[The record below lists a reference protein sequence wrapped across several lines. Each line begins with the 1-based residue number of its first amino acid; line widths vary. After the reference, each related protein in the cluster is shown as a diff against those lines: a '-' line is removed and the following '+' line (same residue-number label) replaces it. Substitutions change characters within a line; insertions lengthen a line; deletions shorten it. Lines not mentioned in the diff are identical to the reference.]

1 MKDRI
6 FQGIFSVALTG
17 LTVYF
22 NILAIPLIVLFVFM
36 VFDYVTGMYKALE
49 SGELSSRIGIE
60 GIFKKLFY
68 GVLVVVAMG
77 VDYLIYSGLLAV
89 NVNLSYNVYFGILV
103 TIWLIINEMI
113 SILENLSSIG
123 VPMPSFLI
131 KIVKK
136 LKITVDKESED
147 NNDD

>member
-1 MKDRI
+1 MKDRV

-49 SGELSSRIGIE
+49 NGELSSRIGIE

-77 VDYLIYSGLLAV
+77 VDYLIYSGLLA
-89 NVNLSYNVYFGILV
+89 YFGILV

-136 LKITVDKESED
+136 LKITVDKESEN

>member
-1 MKDRI
+1 MKDRV

-36 VFDYVTGMYKALE
+36 VFDYVTGMYKAME
-49 SGELSSRIGIE
+49 NGELSSRIGIE
-60 GIFKKLFY
+60 GIFKKLF
-68 GVLVVVAMG
+68 VVVAMG